1 MRIGE
6 IYAKKIKK
14 GRNEKPHKRGT
25 LLNIK
30 KKTIVTS
37 DNSIGKK
44 LRHGGHVAA
53 FNC

>member
-1 MRIGE
+1 MKSLTE
-6 IYAKKIKK
+6 
-14 GRNEKPHKRGT
+14 EEHSLT
-25 LLNIK
+25 Q